1 MTTHHPAPLRRLV
14 EARYRLFIAILLG
27 IAVAFGLPTSMRLMT
42 RLVLGW
48 DFLTLL
54 YIAMTGHLIIKSNVE
69 NCRRRAALYDEG
81 DWIILLATLFG
92 TVASFGAIIAELAA
106 SKAASTPVALTFT
119 LTAATVALSWAFTH
133 LIFALHYANL
143 YYRAD
148 AKGAHGGLIFP
159 GGREPDYRDFLYYS
173 FVIACAAQTAD
184 VSTVS
189 PEMRRVTLIHCI
201 TAFAF
206 NFAILA
212 LMINITAGLMA

>member
-1 MTTHHPAPLRRLV
+1 MTSHHPASLRRII
-14 EARYRLFIAILLG
+14 EARYRLFVSVALG
-27 IAVAFGLPTSMRLMT
+27 ISIAFALPTSMRLTT

-48 DFLTLL
+48 DILTLL

-92 TVASFGAIIAELAA
+92 AVASFGAIIAELAA
-106 SKAASTPVALTFT
+106 SKAAGAPVIVTFT
-119 LTAATVALSWAFTH
+119 LTAITVALSWAFTH

-148 AKGAHGGLIFP
+148 AKGSHGGLIFP

-184 VSTVS
+184 VSTVTS
-189 PEMRRVTLIHCI
+189 DMRRVTLIHCI

-206 NFAILA
+206 NSAILA
-212 LMINITAGLMA
+212 LMINITAGLMG

>member
-1 MTTHHPAPLRRLV
+1 MTMHHQAPFRRIV
-14 EARYRLFIAILLG
+14 EARYRLFISVAIG
-27 IAVAFGLPTSMRLMT
+27 IAIAFALPTSMRLMT

-48 DFLTLL
+48 DVLTLL
-54 YIAMTGHLIIKSNVE
+54 YIAMTAHLIIKSNVE

-81 DWIILLATLFG
+81 DWIILLVTLFG
-92 TVASFGAIIAELAA
+92 AVASFCAIIAELAA
-106 SKAASTPVALTFT
+106 SKAAGVPVFITFT
-119 LTAATVALSWAFTH
+119 LTAATVALSWTFTH

-184 VSTVS
+184 VSTVT
-189 PEMRRVTLIHCI
+189 PAMRRVTLIHCV

-206 NFAILA
+206 NSAILA
-212 LMINITAGLMA
+212 LMINITAGLMG

>member
-1 MTTHHPAPLRRLV
+1 MSSHHRTPFRRLI
-14 EARYRLFIAILLG
+14 EARYRLFVSIILG
-27 IAVAFGLPTSMRLMT
+27 IVVAIALPPSLRPTT

-48 DFLTLL
+48 DLLTLS
-54 YIAMTGHLIIKSNVE
+54 YIALTGHLIFRSNVE
-69 NCRRRAALYDEG
+69 NCRRRASLYDEG
-81 DWIILLATLFG
+81 DWIILVATVFG
-92 TVASFGAIIAELAA
+92 AGASFGTIIAELGA
-106 SKAASTPVALTFT
+106 SKAAGTPIYATFI
-119 LTAATVALSWAFTH
+119 LTAATVTLSWIFTH

-148 AKGAHGGLIFP
+148 AKGTHGGLIFP

-189 PEMRRVTLIHCI
+189 PDMRRVTLVHCV

-206 NFAILA
+206 NSAILA
-212 LMINITAGLMA
+212 LMINITAGLMS

>member
-1 MTTHHPAPLRRLV
+1 MTTHHRAPFRRLI
-14 EARYRLFIAILLG
+14 EARYRLFLSAAIGIAI
-27 IAVAFGLPTSMRLMT
+27 AFALPTSMRLTT

-48 DFLTLL
+48 DVLTLL
-54 YIAMTGHLIIKSNVE
+54 YIAMTGHLIVKSSVE

-81 DWIILLATLFG
+81 DWIILLVTLFG
-92 TVASFGAIIAELAA
+92 AVASFGAIIAELAA
-106 SKAASTPVALTFT
+106 SKAAGASVIITFT

-148 AKGAHGGLIFP
+148 AIGAHGGLMFP
-159 GGREPDYRDFLYYS
+159 GGREPDYRDFLYYA

-184 VSTVS
+184 ISTVS
-189 PEMRRVTLIHCI
+189 PDMRRVTLIHCV

-206 NFAILA
+206 NSAILA
-212 LMINITAGLMA
+212 LMINITAGLMG

>member
-1 MTTHHPAPLRRLV
+1 MSAYRKTYLRRLL
-14 EARYRLFIAILLG
+14 EARSRLFFSAALG
-27 IAVAFGLPTSMRLMT
+27 IAIIFALPETLRLTT

-48 DFLTLL
+48 DIATLF
-54 YIAMTGHLIIKSNVE
+54 YIALTGHLIITSTVE
-69 NCRRRAALYDEG
+69 TCRKRAALYDEG
-81 DWIILLATLFG
+81 DWIILLATLLG
-92 TVASFGAIIAELAA
+92 AIASFAAIIIELSA
-106 SKAASTPVALTFT
+106 SKAAGAPVFITFT

-148 AKGAHGGLIFP
+148 AKGSHGGLIFP

-184 VSTVS
+184 VSTVT
-189 PEMRRVTLIHCI
+189 PAMRRVTLVHCV

-206 NFAILA
+206 NSAILA